1 LGETRRLRGKR
12 TGLLLLLLLL
22 LRQTSACAKRAA
34 ILGSAGSLGVAAEER
49 VRIRIHGA
57 GDVELGRV
65 PVQVLL
71 LEKGGR
77 HKRGL
82 KGPIPSRV

>member
-1 LGETRRLRGKR
+1 
-12 TGLLLLLLLL
+12 
-22 LRQTSACAKRAA
+22 
-34 ILGSAGSLGVAAEER
+34 LGSAGALGVAAEER

-65 PVQVLL
+65 RVWV

>member
-1 LGETRRLRGKR
+1 
-12 TGLLLLLLLL
+12 
-22 LRQTSACAKRAA
+22 
-34 ILGSAGSLGVAAEER
+34 LGSAGALGVAAEER

-65 PVQVLL
+65 RVWVRV